1 LEKSWL
7 CTAEDSFGLGA
18 PDSVRCARTSLGEQ
32 SALGT
37 RRRCTTIDHRTV
49 RWCTG
54 LSGEPSTAKSSLSGR
69 DQRRT
74 AKNHR
79 TVRWC
84 TGLSGEPT
92 VDRANGRPRNPR
104 VTRGRANGLMGA
116 PDCPVCTGQ
125 CPVRQR
131 LQIFNVRL
139 RQFRKV
145 ICTDSEQC
153 LSGGA
158 PDCPVRH
165 TTEGKDCFPRLFPTA
180 PSCLGAIKGTPRRWE
195 EYTKHTLIILNHSHS
210 VFAHSIDI
218 LSELSSVLVVNFV
231 LFI

>member
-1 LEKSWL
+1 VSHPRRSHRSREEINGVRLKI
-7 CTAEDSFGLGA
+7 TGLSDGA
-18 PDSVRCARTSLGEQ
+18 PDCPVSQR
-32 SALGT
+32 
-37 RRRCTTIDHRTV
+37 
-49 RWCTG
+49 
-54 LSGEPSTAKSSLSGR
+54 STA
-69 DQRRT
+69 
-74 AKNHR
+74 
-79 TVRWC
+79 
-84 TGLSGEPT
+84 PT
-92 VDRANGRPRNPR
+92 VGRANPR